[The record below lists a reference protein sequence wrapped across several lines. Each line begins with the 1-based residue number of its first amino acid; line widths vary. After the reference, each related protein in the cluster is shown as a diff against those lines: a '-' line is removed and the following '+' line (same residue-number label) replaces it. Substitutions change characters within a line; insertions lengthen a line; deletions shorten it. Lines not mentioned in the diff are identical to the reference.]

1 MEQSRFVV
9 VGAGLAGASTA
20 WHLAAAGSEVTVLER
35 GRPAD
40 PAGSSHGSARIFRHA
55 YPTELYTRLVR
66 RSRPLWSLLESVSG
80 KQLISPT
87 GALDFGTLREPEQL
101 AEVLARVG
109 VEHEL
114 LDRDAATA
122 RWPQFTFDSSVLW
135 HPDAGVI
142 DAEGSVGC
150 MLDQAQAHGAR
161 VLTGWELRSIS
172 RTAHGYELTGHD
184 GRSVAAEHV
193 VVAAGGW
200 LPRLLGS
207 LAIPSGF
214 LDRFPQLEV
223 RQEQAYHFP
232 YLDGPGAQPAGPWP
246 TFIHKSE
253 AIRTYGLPGGRD
265 AGFRGQKVA
274 EYNGGKVLPSAAEQ
288 DGVIDP
294 ANRERVVQFV
304 RDHVP
309 GLSPQPY
316 AETTCLFTN
325 TPDQDFVVDRCEG
338 VTVVSP
344 CSGHGAKF
352 APLIGAYASAMAS
365 ASGPEAGRV
374 LVPEAFLVD
383 GMSCAGTARG
393 RANG

>member
-1 MEQSRFVV
+1 MSREQSRFVV

-20 WHLAAAGSEVTVLER
+20 WQLAAAGAEVTVLER
-35 GRPAD
+35 GLPAN

-55 YPTELYTRLVR
+55 YPWELYTRLVK
-66 RSRPLWSLLESVSG
+66 RSRALWSLLESAG
-80 KQLISPT
+80 GRELISST

-101 AEVLARVG
+101 AGILARVG

-114 LDRDAATA
+114 LDRDEAAA
-122 RWPQFTFDSSVLW
+122 RWPQFRFDSRVLW

-142 DAEGSVGC
+142 DAESAVGS
-150 MLDQAQAHGAR
+150 MLDQARAHGAR
-161 VLTGWELRSIS
+161 VETGWELRSAGRS
-172 RTAHGYELTGHD
+172 ASGYDLVGSD
-184 GRSVAAEHV
+184 GRSVAAERV

-207 LAIPSGF
+207 LGLPRGF
-214 LDRFPQLEV
+214 LDRFPALEV

-232 YLDGPGAQPAGPWP
+232 YLDAPGSQPPGPWP

-253 AIRTYGLPGGRD
+253 PIQTYGLPGGRD

-288 DGVIDP
+288 DGKIDP
-294 ANRERVVQFV
+294 ANRERVVEYV
-304 RDHVP
+304 RRHVP
-309 GLSPQPY
+309 GVAPQPY

-325 TPDQDFVVDRCEG
+325 TPTQDFVLDRCEG
-338 VTVVSP
+338 ITVVSP

-352 APLIGAYASAMAS
+352 APLIGAYAAAVAS
-365 ASGPEAGRV
+365 ASGDEAGRV
-374 LVPEAFLVD
+374 LVPEEFLV
-383 GMSCAGTARG
+383 GRG
-393 RANG
+393 